1 MIKFVVRILALLLP
15 PIIPKGV
22 RFLWDRLHRSKKPE
36 QDSPVIIEY
45 GDYYMRCDSSHH
57 LPPILAKYPDFGRV
71 LADIVSELNVRESVV
86 IDVGAN
92 IGDTA
97 ILLARFA
104 PGARVL
110 CIEGDPSFM
119 DDLKHNTAQISGVT
133 LAPAIL
139 SDRSELV
146 KGAMVRTPDALG
158 TGRFVEGGS
167 DEALRT
173 WALDDLLS
181 EYREFASPNVLKID
195 TDGFETR
202 ILHGAKGVLSA
213 SRPVVF
219 YEWAPYFYEMAGADD
234 VSHAEFLMDIGYSRF
249 LFFTNTGEPML
260 RVQRPGRDVLSSLAD
275 FSRIRQGQGF
285 HYDIA
290 AFTEEKEDI
299 SERLWKKIRE
309 RYLETGLI

>member
-15 PIIPKGV
+15 PIIPKGI
-22 RFLWDRLHRSKKPE
+22 RFLWERLNSRKEPE
-36 QDSPVIIEY
+36 QEGPVVIEY
-45 GDYYMRCDSSHH
+45 GDYYLRCDFSHH
-57 LPPILAKYPDFGRV
+57 LPQILANYPDFGRV
-71 LADIVSELNVRESVV
+71 LADIVSELNVQEPFV

-97 ILLARFA
+97 VLLARFA

-119 DDLKHNTAQISGVT
+119 DDLKHNTLQISGVT

-139 SDRSELV
+139 SDRSELA
-146 KGAMVRTPDALG
+146 KGSMVRTPDALG
-158 TGRFVEGGS
+158 TGRFVEGAS
-167 DEALRT
+167 DAALRT
-173 WALDDLLS
+173 WALDDLLLQ
-181 EYREFASPNVLKID
+181 YREFASPDVLKID

-219 YEWAPYFYEMAGADD
+219 YEWAPYFYEMTGADD
-234 VSHAEFLMDIGYSRF
+234 VSHAEFLMDLGYSRF
-249 LFFTNTGEPML
+249 LFFTNTGEPIL
-260 RVQRPGRDVLSSLAD
+260 RVQRPGRDVLSSLAG

-290 AFTEEKEDI
+290 AFTEEKEHI
-299 SERLWKKIRE
+299 SEHLWNKVRE
-309 RYLETGLI
+309 RYLETG